1 MERLVQE
8 AISVQLK
15 DDSTINASQH
25 RKLVLSGKKTHK
37 TFLFSHEIMN

>member
-25 RKLVLSGKKTHK
+25 IKLVLSGKKNPTSY
-37 TFLFSHEIMN
+37 FPMR